1 VIRPSGQFAG
11 RLRYDTFV
19 NGRTCILPTWL
30 IATSDRHVA
39 ARVVILLGGRLHA
52 DEDGDDQ
59 ESTSGILTND
69 AAIDILLDGPQ
80 AIRLRMLRRHG
91 STVLRSC
98 NGRTQQ
104 TSLGTQPCQCPPT
117 LKGRW
122 QAAKAGGGCE
132 PLIQVAFRLAVDPTL
147 GRFLLSSANWAFADH
162 ATTVKA
168 ALRRRHGPVRARLAI
183 DRTLHTTTNGTT
195 FAYTRP
201 TITILPTP

>member
-39 ARVVILLGGRLHA
+39 ARVVIPLGGRLHA
-52 DEDGDDQ
+52 EEHGDDQ
-59 ESTSGILTND
+59 EFTCGVLTND

-91 STVLRSC
+91 STVLLSWS
-98 NGRTQQ
+98 GRTQQ
-104 TSLGTQPCQCPPT
+104 ISLGTQPCQCPPT

-122 QAAKAGGGCE
+122 QAAKAGHGCE
-132 PLIQVAFRLAVDPTL
+132 PLIQVAFRLAADPTL
-147 GRFLLSSANWAFADH
+147 GRFLLSSATWAFADH
-162 ATTVKA
+162 ATTVKGGTASTAWAGARSAGDRPRA
-168 ALRRRHGPVRARLAI
+168 AHHRQRHDL
-183 DRTLHTTTNGTT
+183 
-195 FAYTRP
+195 AYTRP
-201 TITILPTP
+201 TIRILPTP